1 MRFGFSNFEQLG
13 EEMMKLRSVLIAGV
27 AMLTGLAA
35 MAQDAPKFEA
45 AIDYSYAR
53 YTASHNFASSYS
65 LNGGGGELDY
75 NFTKYLG
82 IKGDFQGYGSNTQRF
97 TAPAGSAVCP
107 LGCSANIQGNLF
119 TYLFGPQIGIRTG
132 KIRPFGHVLLGG
144 AHSNVYGNLQKTTGL
159 VFSKAPSGNSFA
171 LAAGGGIDIAIN
183 HTGTIAFRPAE
194 IDYLYT
200 RFNNSASSGQ
210 NSFQYKAGV
219 VFNF

>member
-1 MRFGFSNFEQLG
+1 
-13 EEMMKLRSVLIAGV
+13 MKLRNVLIAGV
-27 AMLTGLAA
+27 VMLTGLAA
-35 MAQDAPKFEA
+35 MADDAPKFEVTA
-45 AIDYSYAR
+45 DYSYAR
-53 YTASHNFASSYS
+53 YNASHNFAGSYS

>member
-1 MRFGFSNFEQLG
+1 
-13 EEMMKLRSVLIAGV
+13 MKLRSVLIAGV
-27 AMLTGLAA
+27 VMLTGLAA

-45 AIDYSYAR
+45 AVDYSYAR
-53 YTASHNFASSYS
+53 YGASHQFAGSYS
-65 LNGGGGELDY
+65 LNGGGGALDF

-82 IKGDFQGYGSNTQRF
+82 IKMDLQGYGSNTQRF
-97 TAPAGSAVCP
+97 TAVAGSSVCP

-144 AHSNVYGNLQKTTGL
+144 AHSNVYGNLQKTTGV

-210 NSFQYKAGV
+210 NSFQYKAGI

>member
-97 TAPAGSAVCP
+97 TAPSGSAVCP

-210 NSFQYKAGV
+210 NSFQYKAGI

>member
-1 MRFGFSNFEQLG
+1 
-13 EEMMKLRSVLIAGV
+13 MKLRSVLMAGV
-27 AMLTGLAA
+27 VMLTGLAA
-35 MAQDAPKFEA
+35 MAQGAPKFEA

-53 YTASHNFASSYS
+53 YGASHNFAGSYS

>member
-1 MRFGFSNFEQLG
+1 
-13 EEMMKLRSVLIAGV
+13 MKLRSVLIAGV
-27 AMLTGLAA
+27 VMLTGLAA

-132 KIRPFGHVLLGG
+132 KIRPYGQVLLGG
-144 AHSNVYGNLQKTTGL
+144 AHSNVYGNLGL
-159 VFSKAPSGNSFA
+159 VSGVVFSKAPSGNSFA
-171 LAAGGGIDIAIN
+171 LAAGGGVDIAIN
-183 HTGTIAFRPAE
+183 HSGTIAFRPAE

-219 VFNF
+219 VFNFGGL

>member
-1 MRFGFSNFEQLG
+1 
-13 EEMMKLRSVLIAGV
+13 MKLRSVLIVGV
-27 AMLTGLAA
+27 VMLTGLAA

-45 AIDYSYAR
+45 AVDYSYAR
-53 YTASHNFASSYS
+53 YGASHQFAGSYS
-65 LNGGGGELDY
+65 LNGGGGALDF

-82 IKGDFQGYGSNTQRF
+82 IKMDLQGYGSNTQRF
-97 TAPAGSAVCP
+97 TAVAGSSVCP

-144 AHSNVYGNLQKTTGL
+144 AHSNVYGNLQKTTGV

-210 NSFQYKAGV
+210 NSFQYKAGI